1 MSDAPAPLGRFGA
14 MVSDQYP
21 LPGPVRMLVRGLF
34 RRCPRCGG
42 GKLFTNWLTM
52 KPRCPTC
59 GMCFERE
66 EGFFLG
72 AFVVNFGVMLI
83 SLAAF
88 IGIAVAVTLP
98 DPDPVQLAGGGVVVG
113 IVVPIAFYPMS
124 RTFWS
129 AIDLIMKPLEPQEVA
144 SAAEARGGT
153 SSATA

>member
-1 MSDAPAPLGRFGA
+1 
-14 MVSDQYP
+14 
-21 LPGPVRMLVRGLF
+21 MLVRGLF

-59 GMCFERE
+59 GMYFERE

-83 SLAAF
+83 SMAAF
-88 IGIAVAVTLP
+88 IAVAVAVTLP
-98 DPDPVQLAGGGVVVG
+98 DPDPVKLAVGGVVVAV
-113 IVVPIAFYPMS
+113 VVPIAFYPMS

-129 AIDLIMKPLEPQEVA
+129 AIDLIMKPLEPREVE
-144 SAAEARGGT
+144 SAAG
-153 SSATA
+153 ATRDGAGSTV